1 MARTKKDSGV
11 PGGGAGRKEE
21 ARSNVYPI
29 SGPLPPGD
37 AKVIPAGKLGN
48 PGRDSGY
55 QDHGGSE
62 LSMDPAGV
70 VTGGLTA
77 GPGGEPEAEDASI
90 KTKARKQAIER
101 TSKERQKQLRKRRSR
116 RVA

>member
-1 MARTKKDSGV
+1 MARLRKDTGV

-21 ARSNVYPI
+21 VRSNVYPI
-29 SGPLPPGD
+29 TGPLPKGD

-62 LSMDPAGV
+62 LTMDPAGV
-70 VTGGLTA
+70 VTGGLTS
-77 GPGGEPEAEDASI
+77 GPGGEPGPEDAKLKS
-90 KTKARKQAIER
+90 KARKQAIQR
-101 TSKERQKQLRKRRSR
+101 QGTERQKRARQRRSR
-116 RVA
+116 RTA